1 MILYVNS
8 EGNITAISPS
18 TINQGSI
25 DVNTIT
31 IIAPMPSTA
40 SCFVAYKLPN
50 GLVAKPQ
57 FADNAEDA
65 ATLLEDFSGKF
76 NTTDGTQLN
85 AWQTA
90 IKRPITER
98 SGALSIQVFFVDA
111 SGRALTT
118 STVEQPI
125 NQGID
130 FIYPDDPEENVWTE
144 VLRALSDAKVSAYSA
159 KTSAQNAATSA
170 QNAAQ
175 SANIAIEYAF
185 FDVVI
190 RGDVNSSYDGA
201 NVSDSIAEKTSN
213 FSDVVLLL
221 EDISLYQGGIVIPN
235 NVKSVYV
242 RNLSLN
248 LYTGEGYYFI
258 TQKFDEG
265 SNLTLNDVTCEL
277 FCNGSNL
284 SKMTVEGF
292 ARVDG
297 VNCGTI
303 SFCKNISN
311 SNCDTMSDCS
321 YISTTNVAQEHSDC
335 TYIDPFTTSGFTPD
349 NSYNKSVAVGENG
362 ETVYLDPP
370 TVDMTYSDN
379 TLSISVTHGGK
390 GSTETVELPFSTV
403 FDYKGS
409 RATFEDLPETGT
421 STGDVYNIQNP
432 FEIDGKDYPADT
444 NVVWDGAN
452 WDALGG
458 TVDLSGYL
466 EKPSENTNVASLLGV
481 TNNGNTV
488 YYAFTAEKTAN
499 TIAQRDSNGELSCNT
514 PTNPNSAVNLSFFN
528 DAIGDLVEILEILHS
543 GGTV

>member
-25 DVNTIT
+25 GVNTIT
-31 IIAPMPSTA
+31 IIAPMPSEA
-40 SCFVAYKLPN
+40 SCFVSYKLPN
-50 GLVAKPQ
+50 GLLTKPQ
-57 FADNAEDA
+57 FVNNSDDA
-65 ATLLEDFSGKF
+65 ATFLEDFSGKF
-76 NTTDGTQLN
+76 ENTDGISLN
-85 AWQTA
+85 AWQTT
-90 IKRPITER
+90 IKQPITER
-98 SGALSIQVFFVDA
+98 SGALSIQVSFVDA
-111 SGRALTT
+111 YGRVLTT

-125 NQGID
+125 NQGMGI
-130 FIYPDDPEENVWTE
+130 IYPADPEETVWTA
-144 VLRALSDAKVSAYSA
+144 VLQALSDTKVAAENAKTAAQSAE
-159 KTSAQNAATSA
+159 TSAQNAAE
-170 QNAAQ
+170 

-277 FCNGSNL
+277 FCNGSDL
-284 SKMTVEGF
+284 SDMTVEGF

-311 SNCDTMSDCS
+311 SNCDTMSNCS

-349 NSYNKSVAVGENG
+349 DSYNKSIAVGRNG

-379 TLSISVTHGGK
+379 TLSISVTHGGE

-409 RATFEDLPETGT
+409 RATLEDLPETGN

-432 FEIDGKDYPADT
+432 FTIDGKAYPADT
-444 NVVWDGAN
+444 NVVWDGEK

-458 TVDLSGYL
+458 TIDLSGYL
-466 EKPSENTNVASLLGV
+466 EKPSDNTNVASLLGV

-499 TIAQRDSNGELSCNT
+499 TIAQRDSNGELHCNT
-514 PTNPNSAVNLSFFN
+514 PTDPNSAVNLSYFN
-528 DAIGDLVEILEILHS
+528 AQLGNLSEILSKLH